1 MEGATEQEIMQKAM
15 WQAKVEKYFSLLHP
29 DFDTLSDEQQ
39 WDVLSDKSFI
49 IKNTEAVHQAF
60 RELSDSDSPRY
71 MEGATEQEIMQK
83 AMEEI
88 KTKERNSKKISPTA
102 VFKNALKDTTA
113 IKSAEANMVEQSE
126 LNSEITKEGEEI
138 DD

>member
-1 MEGATEQEIMQKAM
+1 
-15 WQAKVEKYFSLLHP
+15 
-29 DFDTLSDEQQ
+29 
-39 WDVLSDKSFI
+39 
-49 IKNTEAVHQAF
+49 
-60 RELSDSDSPRY
+60 

-126 LNSEITKEGEEI
+126 LNSEVTKEGEEI